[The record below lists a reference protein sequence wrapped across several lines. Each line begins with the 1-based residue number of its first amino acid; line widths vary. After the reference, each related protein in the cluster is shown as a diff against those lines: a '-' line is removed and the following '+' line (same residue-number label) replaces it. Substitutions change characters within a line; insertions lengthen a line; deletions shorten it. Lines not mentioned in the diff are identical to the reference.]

1 MTGSAVTG
9 SAVTRSVARTAL
21 DAASAQLPDPGG
33 LLAPARFGPLDHL
46 CVGDVLAVLA
56 QLPDGLAENPTANVA
71 APGAVAILEWLLA
84 HPGDGW
90 QARWLAAG
98 ADSDLGWVD
107 TIAVNDA
114 TRALTTRHAEIV
126 GGLAALLLAR
136 TIFPSYDFLIKYR
149 SSRLFERVRDV
160 MRPDLFTRVR
170 DAAAVSGLSG
180 AHQGVALVLISKMV
194 LHTGKDVDRIDVADI
209 LELRAWGLRRHGGTL
224 PGLHAAW
231 VMLSGIGMIPAD
243 TTLRGALR
251 PGQRSTSDLVDHY
264 PLRSREIRDILIRY
278 LDERRPAMDFSSFR
292 TLAGDLA
299 GSFWADI
306 ECCAPGI
313 DTLKLSDELAQKWRE
328 RLRFVNNNRG
338 DQRPRKS
345 YYNVLRHVR
354 AFYLDLQ
361 EWALDDPSWAPWAV
375 PSPVRQRDLQGFAKE
390 RKRTQAAMHQR
401 TRERLPYLP
410 LLAENA
416 ERLHRE
422 AVALLEAGGRRAP
435 DEVFEHCGIG
445 YRRIRPK
452 SADKTLRNQG
462 HLQLVEV
469 QDLTTGEAGNLT
481 RREDEAFWTWAS
493 IETLRH
499 TGVRAEELLEITHL
513 ALVSY
518 TLPES
523 GEVVPLLQ
531 IVPSKSNE
539 ERLLLISPELASV
552 LATVISRIR
561 SGNAGVVA
569 LVRRYDPHERV
580 TGPPLPHLFQRRF
593 GTRREV
599 ISSSTVRELINKLLA
614 TIGLLDRAGEP
625 LQFTPHDFRRMFAT
639 EAVTGGLPVHIAARL
654 LGHSSITTT
663 TRSYIAVFPDELI
676 STYRAFLD
684 RRRAFRSEAEY
695 REPTAAEWS
704 EFEGHFQLRKLEL
717 GNCGRPY
724 GTPCRH
730 EHACIRCP
738 MLRVDPAQR
747 TRLVEII
754 RNLNDR
760 VQEAR
765 INGWLGEV
773 QGLQS
778 SLDAAAKKLVS
789 LDRLRS
795 NGSSGPTGIGMPTIA
810 ASNPTPQ
817 D

>member
-1 MTGSAVTG
+1 MTRSTVTSSVVTG
-9 SAVTRSVARTAL
+9 SAGTISVVATVLGAAPAL
-21 DAASAQLPDPGG
+21 LTEPEC

-46 CVGDVLAVLA
+46 CVEDVLAVLA
-56 QLPDGLAENPTANVA
+56 QLPDGLAQTTNANVP
-71 APGAVAILEWLLA
+71 APGAAVILRWLLG

-98 ADSDLGWVD
+98 ADSDLSWVD
-107 TIAVNDA
+107 TIADDT
-114 TRALTTRHAEIV
+114 TRSVKTRHAEIM

-136 TIFPSYDFLIKYR
+136 AVFPSYDFLVKYR
-149 SSRLFERVRDV
+149 SSRLFERVRHV
-160 MRPDLFTRVR
+160 MRPDLFTQLR
-170 DAAAVSGLSG
+170 DTAAVSGLRG
-180 AHQGVALVLISKMV
+180 LHQGVALVLISKIV
-194 LHTGKDVDRIDVADI
+194 LHTGKDVDHIDVDDM
-209 LELRAWGLRRHGGTL
+209 LELHAWGLRRHGGTL

-231 VMLSGIGMIPAD
+231 VLLSGIGMIPAN

-264 PLRSREIRDILIRY
+264 PLRSRGVRDILIRY
-278 LDERRPAMDFSSFR
+278 LDERRPAMDYSSLR

-299 GSFWADI
+299 GSFWVDI
-306 ECCAPGI
+306 ERCEPGI

-328 RLRFVNNNRG
+328 RLRVVNNDRG

-361 EWALDDPSWAPWAV
+361 EWALDDPSWVPSAV

-401 TRERLPYLP
+401 TRERLPHLP
-410 LLAENA
+410 LLAEHA
-416 ERLHRE
+416 ERLHHE
-422 AVALLEAGGRRAP
+422 AAALLEAAGRHAP
-435 DEVFEHCGIG
+435 DDVFDHCGTS
-445 YRRIRPK
+445 YRRIRPT
-452 SADKTLRNQG
+452 STDKTPRNQG
-462 HLQLVEV
+462 HLHLVEV
-469 QDLTTGEAGNLT
+469 QDLTTGETGNLT

-493 IETLRH
+493 IQTLRH

-523 GEVVPLLQ
+523 AEVVPLLQ

-552 LATVISRIR
+552 LATVISRLR
-561 SGNAGVVA
+561 SSNAGVVA

-599 ISSSTVRELINKLLA
+599 ISSSAVRALLNKLLA
-614 TIGLLDRAGEP
+614 TIGLHDQAGEP

-639 EAVTGGLPVHIAARL
+639 EAVTGGLPVHITARL

-663 TRSYIAVFPDELI
+663 TKSYIAVFPDELI
-676 STYRAFLD
+676 RTYRAFLE

-695 REPTAAEWS
+695 REPTTAEWS

-717 GNCGRPY
+717 GSCGRPY
-724 GTPCRH
+724 GTPCQH

-747 TRLVEII
+747 SRLVEII
-754 RNLNDR
+754 HNLNDR
-760 VQEAR
+760 IKEAR
-765 INGWLGEV
+765 INGWIGEV

-789 LDRLRS
+789 LDRLRDKGS
-795 NGSSGPTGIGMPTIA
+795 NRPTNIGMPTIA
-810 ASNPTPQ
+810 T
-817 D
+817 